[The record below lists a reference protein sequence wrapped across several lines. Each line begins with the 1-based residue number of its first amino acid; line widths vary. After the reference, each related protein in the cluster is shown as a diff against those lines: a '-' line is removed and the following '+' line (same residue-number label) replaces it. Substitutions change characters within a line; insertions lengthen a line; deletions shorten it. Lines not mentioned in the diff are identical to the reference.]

1 VKSACEFKIDNYIIF
16 HASGW
21 QALMCAGMMM
31 HEKSMRIS
39 LSNLPKCKQPS
50 GSSGIQKASKTD
62 MDKHRN
68 YRHRLP
74 HNQKLAKKYVI

>member
-1 VKSACEFKIDNYIIF
+1 VFKTDNYIKF
-16 HASGW
+16 HASSW

-31 HEKSMRIS
+31 HEKSKRIS
-39 LSNLPKCKQPS
+39 LSNLPKRKQPS
-50 GSSGIQKASKTD
+50 GSSDLQKQTKTD
-62 MDKHRN
+62 MDKHGN